1 MFENLGFGEILLI
14 AIVMLVF
21 FGPKKL
27 PEMGKSLGKGLSEFR
42 RAMHDIQEN
51 ITSEIKNEKKRPH

>member
-27 PEMGKSLGKGLSEFR
+27 PEIGKSLGKGLSEFR

-51 ITSEIKNEKKRPH
+51 ITSEIKNEKK

>member
-14 AIVMLVF
+14 AIVMLIF

-27 PEMGKSLGKGLSEFR
+27 PEIGKSIGKGLSEFK
-42 RAMHDIQEN
+42 RAMRDVQES
-51 ITSEIKNEKKRPH
+51 ITTEIDKDKK

>member
-14 AIVMLVF
+14 ALVVLVF

-27 PEMGKSLGKGLSEFR
+27 PEIGKSLGKGLSEFR
-42 RAMHDIQEN
+42 RAAREMQDSVR
-51 ITSEIKNEKKRPH
+51 SEINNEKK

>member
-1 MFENLGFGEILLI
+1 MFENLGYGEILLI
-14 AIVMLVF
+14 AVVMLVF

-42 RAMHDIQEN
+42 RAMHDVQES
-51 ITSEIKNEKKRPH
+51 ITSDITNEKK

>member
-14 AIVMLVF
+14 AFVMLVF

-27 PEMGKSLGKGLSEFR
+27 PEIGKSLGKGLSEFR

-51 ITSEIKNEKKRPH
+51 ITSDIKNEKK